1 MLSRFFQIMLF
12 YILLSYLVFPVG
24 AYYIFGK
31 NLQSAGM
38 GYVVGS
44 LISVVLWLTY
54 GRYLV

>member
-1 MLSRFFQIMLF
+1 MLSRFVQIMLF
-12 YILLSYLVFPVG
+12 YIVLSYLVFPVG
-24 AYYIFGK
+24 AYYIFGH
-31 NLQSAGM
+31 NLQIAGM

>member
-1 MLSRFFQIMLF
+1 MLSRFVQIMLF
-12 YILLSYLVFPVG
+12 YVVLSYLVFPVG
-24 AYYIFGK
+24 AYYIFGH
-31 NLQSAGM
+31 NLQIAGM

>member
-1 MLSRFFQIMLF
+1 MLSRFLQIMLF
-12 YILLSYLVFPVG
+12 YIVLSYLVFPVG

-31 NLQSAGM
+31 NLQTAGM

-44 LISVVLWLTY
+44 FVSVVLWLTY

>member
-1 MLSRFFQIMLF
+1 MLSRFLQIMLF
-12 YILLSYLVFPVG
+12 YIVLSYLVFPVG

-31 NLQSAGM
+31 NLQTAGM

-44 LISVVLWLTY
+44 IVSVVLWLTY